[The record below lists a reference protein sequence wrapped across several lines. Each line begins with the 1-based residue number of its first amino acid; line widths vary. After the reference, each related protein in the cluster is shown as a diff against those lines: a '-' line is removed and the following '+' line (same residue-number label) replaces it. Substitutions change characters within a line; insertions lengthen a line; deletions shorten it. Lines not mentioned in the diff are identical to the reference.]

1 MTENII
7 VREAGPEDIKEMALL
22 MTQLEYPTSEKE
34 MRLRFQHISAHPD
47 YCTLVAVEHDEIV
60 GLAGLVKGLYY
71 EYNGE
76 YMRILS
82 FVVKD
87 TGRNRGIGKIL
98 LKACEQWAI
107 SQGLNACVISSGN
120 RPSREAAH
128 IFYQKMGYGL
138 KSSGFYKQL

>member
-1 MTENII
+1 MNENII
-7 VREAGPEDIKEMALL
+7 VREATAGDIKDIALL

-34 MRLRFQHISAHPD
+34 MRIRFEQISAHPD
-47 YCTLVAVEHDEIV
+47 YCTLLAVSRDEIV

-71 EYNGE
+71 EFNGE

-87 TGRNRGIGKIL
+87 TGRKRGIGRVLI
-98 LKACEQWAI
+98 KACEQWAI
-107 SQGLNACVISSGN
+107 NNGLNASVISSGN

-128 IFYQKMGYGL
+128 LFYQKMGYEI